1 LSHERQS
8 RWPQQEP
15 IAIAATTSCRCGNG
29 SQWCVG
35 IYPTR
40 ADLPILPRST
50 LSTMAPQKEVVV
62 EEAKQKID
70 RILARLNYWKD

>member
-1 LSHERQS
+1 MLQ
-8 RWPQQEP
+8 W
-15 IAIAATTSCRCGNG
+15 

-40 ADLPILPRST
+40 FDLPILARST
-50 LSTMAPQKEVVV
+50 LITMAPKKEVAV

-70 RILARLNYWKD
+70 RIFGRLILSEELANRAP